1 MENAKKEFKATVQI
15 DGHVDE
21 VTVFAVSIDAAWQTA
36 ETTLGNRVKV
46 TRVRPVVAPDISR
59 FMVTR

>member
-15 DGHVDE
+15 DDHVDE
-21 VTVFAVSIDAAWQTA
+21 VTVYAVSIDAAWQTA
-36 ETTLGNRVKV
+36 KTKFGNGVEV